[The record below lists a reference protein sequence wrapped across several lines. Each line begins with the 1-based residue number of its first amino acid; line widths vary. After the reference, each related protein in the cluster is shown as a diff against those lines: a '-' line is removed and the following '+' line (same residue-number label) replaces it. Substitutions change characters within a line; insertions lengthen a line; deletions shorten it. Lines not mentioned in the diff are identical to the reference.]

1 MRSTG
6 MRFTI
11 DVSQDIS
18 DEEHSDPTGTVQ
30 GDKAS
35 YASMVAKGSNDL
47 GKSMAGEAPS
57 RTVVNDAPQTRI
69 EQSVVERV
77 HGSELYGPWMV
88 VDIRRKLRTIT
99 TRGVPR
105 NNNVEVEVSGS
116 KFSGLHNEVNF
127 GGVTDELEVNVGSM
141 DKVPI
146 VGTGCCQNLPE
157 GQVTAPS
164 HKKEDV
170 EVVVVEHGL
179 GLHPERHKVVS
190 IVEKHVGEKEA
201 SEGKVVKQHNYVG
214 RSPKVGNM
222 RDLQLRKPVEVRL
235 APCSTMFD

>member
-47 GKSMAGEAPS
+47 GKSMAGDNCGISSEAPS

-141 DKVPI
+141 DKISPKVRVHVSVVP
-146 VGTGCCQNLPE
+146 LE
-157 GQVTAPS
+157 
-164 HKKEDV
+164 EDV